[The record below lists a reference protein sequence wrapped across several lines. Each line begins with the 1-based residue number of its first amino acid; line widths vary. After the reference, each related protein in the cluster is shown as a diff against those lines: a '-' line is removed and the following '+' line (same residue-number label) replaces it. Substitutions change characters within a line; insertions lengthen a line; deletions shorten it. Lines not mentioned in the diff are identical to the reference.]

1 MPIYFSVCSFSPHS
15 SFITNNSNFMRYCYC
30 KKSLSFVPGNPLYI
44 ISNKLKSFFSNISI
58 GEANVVFK
66 HSESIDNI
74 SEQVE
79 KLNVRSSGEAEG
91 QLNQS
96 FRRTDVSLLSE
107 VVQSLQ
113 EFGTLFVMSGIDI
126 DFFFPPSSEHHPIC
140 HKMIAA
146 KTFTNGAT
154 ALEVNKE
161 LDSILDSFITKMCS
175 GLDGLRI
182 ENSCRGLSQEG
193 ISTADDLR
201 VQEITELECGRQTK
215 FHSFRNASSAD
226 IRCECGKETLQ
237 EKCIYCRLEK
247 HYLGHDISPPLCTS
261 KCFQPSTQRELYHK
275 QRLILSCGLMDA
287 SVLSPETFT
296 DKYLCWLME
305 INLDNLVMTLCGI
318 PDVRILWSQDKRFK
332 AQFSTI
338 QVRQS

>member
-1 MPIYFSVCSFSPHS
+1 M
-15 SFITNNSNFMRYCYC
+15 TYCYPT
-30 KKSLSFVPGNPLYI
+30 KSVSFVPGNPLYI
-44 ISNKLKSFFSNISI
+44 ISNKLKSFFSDISI
-58 GEANVVFK
+58 GEADVVFK

-79 KLNVRSSGEAEG
+79 KLNVHGSGEAEG

-96 FRRTDVSLLSE
+96 FRRTGVSLLSE

-113 EFGTLFVMSGIDI
+113 EFGALFVMSGIEI
-126 DFFFPPSSEHHPIC
+126 DFFFPPSSENHPIC
-140 HKMIAA
+140 HKMIAV
-146 KTFTNGAT
+146 KTFANGAT
-154 ALEVNKE
+154 ALEVKKE
-161 LDSILDSFITKMCS
+161 LDSILDLFITKMCS

-182 ENSCRGLSQEG
+182 ENSSRGLSQEG
-193 ISTADDLR
+193 ISTADDLLN
-201 VQEITELECGRQTK
+201 QEITELECGKQTK
-215 FHSFRNASSAD
+215 FHNLRNASGAD

-247 HYLGHDISPPLCTS
+247 HYLGRDISPSLCTS

-275 QRLILSCGLMDA
+275 QRLILSCGLIDA
-287 SVLSPETFT
+287 SVLSPETFA

-318 PDVRILWSQDKRFK
+318 PDVRLLWSQDKRFK
-332 AQFSTI
+332 VQLSTL
-338 QVRQS
+338 QVGQS

>member
-1 MPIYFSVCSFSPHS
+1 MS
-15 SFITNNSNFMRYCYC
+15 YCYPTR
-30 KKSLSFVPGNPLYI
+30 SLSFVPGNPLYI
-44 ISNKLKSFFSNISI
+44 ISNKLKSFFSDISI

-66 HSESIDNI
+66 HLESIENI

-79 KLNVRSSGEAEG
+79 KLNVCGSGEAEG

-96 FRRTDVSLLSE
+96 FRRTGVSLLSE

-113 EFGTLFVMSGIDI
+113 EFGALFVMSGIEI
-126 DFFFPPSSEHHPIC
+126 DFFLPPSSENHPIS
-140 HKMIAA
+140 HKMMAV

-154 ALEVNKE
+154 ALEVKRE
-161 LDSILDSFITKMCS
+161 LDSILDLFITKMCS

-182 ENSCRGLSQEG
+182 ENSSRGLSREG
-193 ISTADDLR
+193 ISTADDLLN
-201 VQEITELECGRQTK
+201 QEITELECGKQTK
-215 FHSFRNASSAD
+215 FHNLKNASSAD

-275 QRLILSCGLMDA
+275 QTFILSCGLIDA
-287 SVLSPETFT
+287 SVLSPETFA

-318 PDVRILWSQDKRFK
+318 PDVRLLWSQDKRFK
-332 AQFSTI
+332 VQFSTL
-338 QVRQS
+338 QVGQS